1 MALAEKIFELS
12 GKVML
17 ISGGTGFLGAQ
28 FSRALAGAGATVV
41 AADLRPPDETGALE
55 RWGGL
60 FGEKIFY
67 EPLDITNGESVSGLL
82 ERIRERHGKLDVL
95 VNCAAIDPKFERDSA
110 KDFEAQKFT
119 SFPLDLWEQ
128 SLNVNLTGTF
138 LLTQAVCRIFEDQGR
153 GNIINICSTYGLVG
167 PDQRIYNEGD
177 EIVFAKPVSYSV
189 TKAAVLGF
197 TRYLAAYYRGKDIR
211 VNALTPGGV
220 KRDHDEE
227 FVSKY
232 SARTTLGRMARPGE
246 LDGAI
251 VFLASGASSY
261 MSGANLVVDGGWTA
275 I

>member
-1 MALAEKIFELS
+1 MADNAFDLS
-12 GKVML
+12 HRVVL
-17 ISGGTGFLGAQ
+17 LSGGTGLLGSQ
-28 FSRALAGAGATVV
+28 FSRALAAAGAAVV
-41 AADLRPPDETGALE
+41 AADLRPPGETGALK
-55 RWGGL
+55 RWGDL
-60 FGEKIFY
+60 LGERISY
-67 EPLDITNGESVSGLL
+67 APLDITDSGSVNELL
-82 ERIRERHGKLDVL
+82 AWIRETYGKLDVL

-119 SFPLDLWEQ
+119 SFPIELWEQ
-128 SLNVNLTGTF
+128 SMNVNLTGTF
-138 LLTQAVCRIFEDQGR
+138 LLTQAACRTFETQGH

-167 PDQRIYNEGD
+167 PDQRIYNEGN

-189 TKAAVLGF
+189 TKAAMLGF
-197 TRYLAAYYRGKDIR
+197 TRYLAAYYQGKDIR

-220 KRDHDEE
+220 ERDHDEE

-232 SARTTLGRMARPGE
+232 SARSTLGRMARPGE

-251 VFLASGASSY
+251 VFLASAASSY